1 MTIEKTFNLAQLD
14 KQIELISLII
24 DSYNE
29 GKSAY
34 EIATIYEVSR
44 ETVYRI
50 LKANGIERRPR
61 NSKGK

>member
-14 KQIELISLII
+14 KQMELITLII
-24 DSYNE
+24 DSYTE

-61 NSKGK
+61 NNKGK

>member
-34 EIATIYEVSR
+34 EIATIYEVPR

-50 LKANGIERRPR
+50 LKANGIERRQR
-61 NSKGK
+61 NNKGK